1 MNKQARDIKAIKKK
15 DYFRRNWRNEIISE
29 AISIL
34 IINYVLGIE
43 NLRTDTWSEIC
54 GRNRSSQMLDWYP
67 SLPELSPGTGD
78 IFASPPL
85 YYRKTLLLC
94 SGQSMRKVPWVHTP
108 TSILHW
114 KVAVPEAIDYLGVSP
129 GLAVLSRVL
138 QACGYG
144 GRAAAV
150 ARGDNGRR
158 PHRGGVHHRA
168 GCAELHPGAA
178 GRRDDQHRSA
188 VVPEATGRLGHVFP
202 PRWPRRQA
210 FYRDLARS

>member
-1 MNKQARDIKAIKKK
+1 MR
-15 DYFRRNWRNEIISE
+15 E
-29 AISIL
+29 
-34 IINYVLGIE
+34 
-43 NLRTDTWSEIC
+43 
-54 GRNRSSQMLDWYP
+54 RNRSSQMHDWYP
-67 SLPELSPGTGD
+67 SASLSLAPGPA
-78 IFASPPL
+78 IFSRVRPYIIA
-85 YYRKTLLLC
+85 RKTLLLC

-138 QACGYG
+138 QARGHG

-168 GCAELHPGAA
+168 GCAELHPGST

-188 VVPEATGRLGHVFP
+188 VVPEATGRLGHFIFAAVTLP
-202 PRWPRRQA
+202 SGA
-210 FYRDLARS
+210 FYRLNSRDSNLGSGASVIRKAHD